1 MRAVTLYRLSG
12 LAVMIGMTIDGIASV
27 LYSRAGGTA
36 LYRDPLVPVD
46 DLAKL
51 SGSLI
56 FLIRFPG
63 LYAFQAT
70 RAGKLGLAGFALSFF
85 GLAVLEVGTEALFA
99 FAGPVLATHDQT
111 RFLLHG
117 GLEQN
122 LGGGFTAYFALSYVL
137 VAAGFVSFGIATFRA
152 GVYPR
157 RAGAVIGIGT
167 VAAIALAPLV
177 SVPSG
182 PLRLDR
188 AGVLAAA
195 FGFAWCG
202 WHLLRNATAIPRLP
216 ASLLALRVSQASFMP
231 PARSA
236 SSALPWTAR
245 SANSKTPPAP
255 PCAPARTGSSSP

>member
-12 LAVMIGMTIDGIASV
+12 LAVMIGMTIDGVASV
-27 LYSRAGGTA
+27 MYSRAGGTA

-51 SGSLI
+51 FGSLI
-56 FLIRFPG
+56 FLIGLPG
-63 LYAFQAT
+63 VYAFQAA
-70 RAGKLGLAGFALSFF
+70 RAGKLGLIGFALSFF

-99 FAGPVLATHDQT
+99 FAGPVLAAHPQT
-111 RFLLHG
+111 RFLLQG

-122 LGGGFTAYFALSYVL
+122 LGGGFTAYFALSYV
-137 VAAGFVSFGIATFRA
+137 VVVAGFVSFGIATFRS

-167 VAAIALAPLV
+167 VAAIGLAPLV

-182 PLRLDR
+182 PFRLDR
-188 AGVLAAA
+188 IGVLAAA

-202 WHLLRNATAIPRLP
+202 WHLLRNASAVPRIPTTRP
-216 ASLLALRVSQASFMP
+216 SR
-231 PARSA
+231 
-236 SSALPWTAR
+236 
-245 SANSKTPPAP
+245 
-255 PCAPARTGSSSP
+255 G